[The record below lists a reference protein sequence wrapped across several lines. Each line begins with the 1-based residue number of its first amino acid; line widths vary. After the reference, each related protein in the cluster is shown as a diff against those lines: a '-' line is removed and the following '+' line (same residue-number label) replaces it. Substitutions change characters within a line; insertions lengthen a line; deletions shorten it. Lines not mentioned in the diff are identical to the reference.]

1 MVITTD
7 SESLR
12 ERTRRAVRLELL
24 DAAQDLFAERGYEA
38 VTIDDIASAVGLSRR
53 SFFRYFG
60 SKEALV
66 LGKFERQG
74 ELFAEALDERPLD
87 EHPWVSLRRMFD
99 ATASYLADP
108 ELSARARE
116 MQRVIQSSEALRAG
130 FLERMQRAQDVV
142 AERVTARLRTVGAE
156 RNPTAVAALV
166 AAAFAC
172 LTVASSASERDG
184 VELGVALNDAM
195 SAVANG
201 SVGFPEGGAIGLDAR
216 SRQPPNG

>member
-1 MVITTD
+1 MATTPE

-24 DAAQDLFAERGYEA
+24 DAAQELFAERGYEA

-74 ELFAEALDERPLD
+74 ELFAEALDGRPLD

-99 ATASYLADP
+99 ATASYLANP
-108 ELSARARE
+108 ELGARARE

-130 FLERMQRAQDVV
+130 YLERMQRAHDVV
-142 AERVTARLRTVGAE
+142 AERLTARMLAAGSA
-156 RNPTAVAALV
+156 PTPVAVAALV
-166 AAAFAC
+166 AAAFSC
-172 LTVASSASERDG
+172 LTVANEASEREG
-184 VELGVALNDAM
+184 GEFGAALSDAM
-195 SAVANG
+195 SAVAEG
-201 SVGFPEGGAIGLDAR
+201 SVAV
-216 SRQPPNG
+216 S